1 MSVCA
6 HGQVFTQPYCW
17 HAAKAELEDY
27 PIPVLEDFAQADRV
41 EGPRVVRG
49 YSLLLYKFAQIQADV
64 RASRYHGVLPLRDS
78 ETPKGV
84 STAQQ

>member
-41 EGPRVVRG
+41 EGQRVVRG
-49 YSLLLYKFAQIQADV
+49 YSLLFTSLRGSKLMYERADAMV
-64 RASRYHGVLPLRDS
+64 FCL
-78 ETPKGV
+78 
-84 STAQQ
+84 